1 MYSCSY
7 QGYKRKW
14 NESEPRSGGDA
25 NSGTHS
31 QVSLADVHIFWCNG
45 AALFGRKPTL
55 HDTVSLIVYFT
66 CISHPGWLQHL
77 LGSSLIDSDAAV
89 DLTKF
94 LSSHILHSYGKI
106 GLINKVIPDNEM
118 LWEKK
123 GQCVPIVTCWEWW
136 WQGQLHK
143 EVTFLLTV
151 EWWGQGSLGEEL
163 SRQREQIVQRPWVWK
178 DIDTC
183 NL

>member
-45 AALFGRKPTL
+45 AALFRRKPTL
-55 HDTVSLIVYFT
+55 LDTVSLMVYFT

-77 LGSSLIDSDAAV
+77 LGSSLVDSDAAV

-123 GQCVPIVTCWEWW
+123 GQCVPIESDLLRVMVAGTTS
-136 WQGQLHK
+136 QGGHISADSWMMRTRQPRGRAFQLEGTGIPK
-143 EVTFLLTV
+143 AL
-151 EWWGQGSLGEEL
+151 SLKG
-163 SRQREQIVQRPWVWK
+163 PWH
-178 DIDTC
+178 
-183 NL
+183 L